1 MSILIS
7 KIFQKSYDCINL
19 KKKKVQTLHS
29 YIMCDFFQ
37 ADTSTTTR
45 LIFGL
50 HITVCLCQLLMFTYS
65 CDCIIRE
72 SSSIATA
79 ANRGPWPMIPMTTS
93 GRMMKKDLILVIMR
107 SGTPCCL
114 TGRGFFVV
122 SLETYTSVSRTGIYF
137 IIQILFYFKNFV
149 CTMKKQI

>member
-1 MSILIS
+1 M
-7 KIFQKSYDCINL
+7 Y
-19 KKKKVQTLHS
+19 
-29 YIMCDFFQ
+29 YFFQ

-72 SSSIATA
+72 SLSVATA

-122 SLETYTSVSRTGIYF
+122 SLETYTNVSRICFIIYILYF
-137 IIQILFYFKNFV
+137 IYKKFYEIY
-149 CTMKKQI
+149 KKI

>member
-1 MSILIS
+1 MLHFIY
-7 KIFQKSYDCINL
+7 IFLLY
-19 KKKKVQTLHS
+19 
-29 YIMCDFFQ
+29 YFFQ
-37 ADTSTTTR
+37 ANTSTTTR

-72 SSSIATA
+72 SLSVATA

-107 SGTPCCL
+107 SGIPCCL
-114 TGRGFFVV
+114 TGKGFFVV

-137 IIQILFYFKNFV
+137 IVYILYSRNFV
-149 CTMKKQI
+149 KFTKRYNQVCTINIQWI

>member
-1 MSILIS
+1 M
-7 KIFQKSYDCINL
+7 Y
-19 KKKKVQTLHS
+19 
-29 YIMCDFFQ
+29 YFFQ

-72 SSSIATA
+72 SLSVATA

-122 SLETYTSVSRTGIYF
+122 SLETYTNVSRICF
-137 IIQILFYFKNFV
+137 IIYILHFLYKKFYEI
-149 CTMKKQI
+149 CKKI

>member
-1 MSILIS
+1 M
-7 KIFQKSYDCINL
+7 Y
-19 KKKKVQTLHS
+19 
-29 YIMCDFFQ
+29 YFFQ

-72 SSSIATA
+72 SLSVATA

-122 SLETYTSVSRTGIYF
+122 SLETYTNVSRICF
-137 IIQILFYFKNFV
+137 IIYILYFVYKKFYEIY
-149 CTMKKQI
+149 KKI

>member
-1 MSILIS
+1 M
-7 KIFQKSYDCINL
+7 Y
-19 KKKKVQTLHS
+19 H
-29 YIMCDFFQ
+29 FFQ

-72 SSSIATA
+72 SLSVATA
-79 ANRGPWPMIPMTTS
+79 ANRGPWPMVPMTTS
-93 GRMMKKDLILVIMR
+93 GRMMKKDLMLVIMR
-107 SGTPCCL
+107 SGIPCCL
-114 TGRGFFVV
+114 TGKGFFVV

-137 IIQILFYFKNFV
+137 IVYILSCIQKILYSKSFMKFTKKFNQV
-149 CTMKKQI
+149 CIIK